1 MNDDDTYMIQNK
13 HHIEMFNDC
22 VLDQG
27 YKTKAIRSYW
37 YNYFENH
44 HSHIVDWFVK
54 NGRLDQDQI
63 IRIKNLD

>member
-1 MNDDDTYMIQNK
+1 MDDDTYMIQNK
-13 HHIEMFNDC
+13 HHIEMFNNC

-44 HSHIVDWFVK
+44 HSHIVDWFV
-54 NGRLDQDQI
+54 
-63 IRIKNLD
+63 